1 MPIFR
6 SGKTE
11 VSCFLPVVGS
21 CTAARARLS
30 WRPRAACTSIV
41 SVVMDDED
49 GRCLLDVICDPE
61 ALNDFLHGSETHGHV
76 PEVQPAVQ
84 LSANEPTGLPRVSVD
99 LDFLE
104 DDDILGGS
112 PGGEGG
118 SNGIGTNHEPCD
130 ILQQSLAEANITE
143 QSLQEAEAE
152 LDLGSF
158 GIPGLTQVVQTLP
171 DASLSGAGGTTV
183 GVGIGV
189 GGAATIFP
197 GSAPSTTATPPNA
210 TADMLGSVLAQQ
222 GLQLQPQV
230 MNKAISVQPF
240 MQPVGLGNVT
250 LQPIS
255 SLQAL
260 PNGSQSGHLGIGQIQ
275 VVGQPTVMTINQS
288 GQQILAKAMSGYQ
301 LHQSGPEV
309 SATGSQAALGGSGG
323 GLLIQG
329 NKTTLG
335 SPALNGPAVCVSS
348 TNSSSGC
355 TMTAPAGLVGF
366 GSTSL
371 SSGIGPQVQNQGQI
385 MQNVIIQRTPTPI
398 QPKPPQGGAIQ
409 PKLFKQQQQQQ
420 QQISQPSQNDAHKTL
435 GLQQIPVSTAQ
446 NVTFLTG
453 KPGSNVVLNT
463 QGTTQGPQFQQTLFK
478 QQGAQQSGKP
488 LSVHLLNQSGSIVI
502 PSQTVL
508 QGQNHQFLLPQL
520 QAGGQILTQ
529 HPGGHI
535 ITSQGP
541 GGQLIANQILTA
553 NQNINLGQVLTS
565 QGHPGA
571 AHILSGP
578 IQLQSGQMGTQTL
591 FQVPVS
597 LAQSQSQ
604 TQTHTVSG
612 HAQTVI
618 QGMPIQNSL
627 TMLSQVEGLS
637 PAVSLQPALQPQPGG
652 VPSSNITGAAT
663 MAQGQPGE
671 CVTVLG
677 SSTDQA
683 AHPTQQHVSQSSIL
697 AMQPSSL
704 STATTIP
711 CSSPSMSVS
720 TSSSVTAVGL
730 VPHQAQHSP
739 GRLLFTNQGSSM
751 ILSQESLQMFLQQE
765 QHHQSENESTPSV
778 GVPASVIVSSN
789 NITAPAPAVHDSQ
802 LTDSWVGQSHSPS
815 PGPSHMTAVVKQV
828 PSAGHKQPLRIQGM
842 SPSPGLTTHTTVP
855 PVSESPQPSHSPLTL
870 SQQIQSPHHQQ
881 QTHPPSQTQTQTP
894 TRSCTPSPHPQLFI
908 VHNQIAESPQP
919 APQGQPQKTQHAQ
932 PQQTH
937 IHVQLQP
944 QPRPASQPAPYQQEM
959 PPMSQSPKPPPAP
972 PAQHQFTAPPV
983 STSATA
989 VVKAQVPILGLTA
1002 EQQHHLQLIG
1012 AQIQTLSG
1020 ITQPSPQQKQLLDKL
1035 HQVQQNILLQ
1045 AKQSAQ
1051 PKPQPLPQTQPPV
1064 TSQFSSQQDVPVDK
1078 LVIATSSSTGTPAQL
1093 LSVLQPTSVLVKT
1106 PATASSDLQVFSGTQ
1121 GPAGSMVNQTVTPA
1135 SLTQPAQ
1142 VQPKP
1147 GVINSVGGMTLGKA
1161 GMQMQVLGT
1170 SLTQMPAPQTP
1181 TPLQTQTTTM
1191 KMPFSA
1197 EPSKEARMLEQL
1209 RKQQG
1214 SVLHPNYSAPFHS
1227 FEDTFHRLMPYHV
1240 YQGTANSSQDY
1251 QKVDDEFERVSCH
1264 LLKRTQAMLDK
1275 YRCLL
1280 FAESKQRL
1288 GPSAEMVMMDRMF
1301 IQEEKIALSQDRVLA
1316 RERPE
1321 EFVANA
1327 RMLEGVLSSQQKSS
1341 SAEPTV
1347 ATGGVAAVPVPAP
1360 PAPAPT
1366 PTPLPN
1372 IPPNPP
1378 PVPTQAPAQASTPT
1392 PASNPAPALTT
1403 APPAPPP
1410 TTPFPP
1416 TAPFHP
1422 TKLVIKHGEGGASVS
1437 WSSSCPTTPAAAGRL
1452 AEPNSQ
1458 NSSSSRAPAASS
1470 SLSSSSFNSQA
1481 ADDEDALPQRT
1492 SKPPMKT
1499 YEARRRIGLKLKI
1512 KQDQAGFSKV
1522 VHNTALDPVHTP
1534 QSQQSSLSA
1543 SQPHTQLEDAA
1554 THPKSQPVSTPK
1566 TVIRTQ
1572 SPVCT
1577 TPAAPAASSVSSVTI
1592 TTAQCNQSQRGNATH
1607 NAAPS
1612 SSTSSSHTWS
1622 FSTSSSSAQM
1632 NGTLDN
1638 HDAGGVKANSNS
1650 TATPSQ
1656 TTCRLPLR
1664 KTYRENISPRVRPGV
1679 PGGGE
1684 ESFTYPRPTPSPP
1697 RHEAS
1702 SPPSER
1708 TVIASVK
1715 VEKRSREASHIHTE
1729 SSNETGRYGSAMQ
1742 GLDDMDEVFN
1752 RGIKTTQRHHLPPLL
1767 DREGAKERGEE
1778 CTELET
1784 DVGKYK
1790 RASGKNRHRAGGT
1803 FRMDQHAPGPP
1814 SPESSFTRDS
1824 LLPAKRCKSDSPDMD
1839 NASFSSGSPPDD
1851 SLNEHLQCAIDSI
1864 LNLQQEPSAR
1874 GQHIKGGNSRSH
1886 QSQRPGGSATS
1897 SHRPSVPTS
1906 SSSSSS
1912 SLAQHPQ
1919 VGGRGHNGN
1928 LVPQTQSR

>member
-1 MPIFR
+1 
-6 SGKTE
+6 
-11 VSCFLPVVGS
+11 
-21 CTAARARLS
+21 
-30 WRPRAACTSIV
+30 
-41 SVVMDDED
+41 MDDED

-76 PEVQPAVQ
+76 PEVQPTAQ
-84 LSANEPTGLPRVSVD
+84 LSANESTGLPRVSVD

-171 DASLSGAGGTTV
+171 DASLAGAGNNAV

-197 GSAPSTTATPPNA
+197 GSATSTTATPPNA
-210 TADMLGSVLAQQ
+210 TTDMLGSVLAQQ

-240 MQPVGLGNVT
+240 MQQVGLGNVT

-260 PNGSQSGHLGIGQIQ
+260 SNGSQSGHLGIGQIQ

-288 GQQILAKAMSGYQ
+288 GQPILAKAMSGYQ

-309 SATGSQAALGGSGG
+309 SGAGPQPGLGGSGG
-323 GLLIQG
+323 GLLIQS
-329 NKTTLG
+329 NKATLG

-348 TNSSSGC
+348 TNSSSGG

-366 GSTSL
+366 GNTLL
-371 SSGIGPQVQNQGQI
+371 SSGIGSQTQPQGQI
-385 MQNVIIQRTPTPI
+385 MQNVIIQRTPPPI

-409 PKLFKQQQQQQ
+409 PKLFKQQQQQP
-420 QQISQPSQNDAHKTL
+420 QPAPQVLQNDAHKAL
-435 GLQQIPVSTAQ
+435 GLQQLPVSAAQ
-446 NVTFLTG
+446 NVAFLTG
-453 KPGSNVVLNT
+453 KPGSNVVLST
-463 QGTTQGPQFQQTLFK
+463 QATTPGTQFQQTLFK
-478 QQGAQQSGKP
+478 PQAAQPSGKP
-488 LSVHLLNQSGSIVI
+488 LSVHLLNQPSSIVI

-541 GGQLIANQILTA
+541 GGQIIANQILTA

-565 QGHPGA
+565 QSHPGA
-571 AHILSGP
+571 AHILSAP
-578 IQLQSGQMGTQTL
+578 IQLQPGQMGTPTL
-591 FQVPVS
+591 FQMPVT
-597 LAQSQSQ
+597 LAQSQNQ
-604 TQTHTVSG
+604 TQTQTVSG

-618 QGMPIQNSL
+618 QGMPIQNPL

-652 VPSSNITGAAT
+652 VPSSTVAAT

-683 AHPTQQHVSQSSIL
+683 THPTQQLVPQPSIL
-697 AMQPSSL
+697 AMQPASTVSTVTTASS
-704 STATTIP
+704 
-711 CSSPSMSVS
+711 SSPSMSVS

-730 VPHQAQHSP
+730 VPPQAQQSP
-739 GRLLFTNQGSSM
+739 GRLLFTNQGPSM
-751 ILSQESLQMFLQQE
+751 ILSQESLQMFLQQVPSSG
-765 QHHQSENESTPSV
+765 HQQPLKIHRMSPCP
-778 GVPASVIVSSN
+778 PA
-789 NITAPAPAVHDSQ
+789 TAP
-802 LTDSWVGQSHSPS
+802 
-815 PGPSHMTAVVKQV
+815 
-828 PSAGHKQPLRIQGM
+828 
-842 SPSPGLTTHTTVP
+842 
-855 PVSESPQPSHSPLTL
+855 PVAESPQPSQSPLTL

-881 QTHPPSQTQTQTP
+881 QSRPPSQPQPSSQTP
-894 TRSCTPSPHPQLFI
+894 SRSCTPSSHPPLFI
-908 VHNQIAESPQP
+908 VHNQIAESPKP
-919 APQGQPQKTQHAQ
+919 APQGQPQQTP

-937 IHVQLQP
+937 IQVQLQP
-944 QPRPASQPAPYQQEM
+944 QLASQSASYQQDM
-959 PPMSQSPKPPPAP
+959 PPMSQSPKPPPA
-972 PAQHQFTAPPV
+972 QHQFTAAPV
-983 STSATA
+983 SACATT
-989 VVKAQVPILGLTA
+989 VVKTHVPIQGLTSD
-1002 EQQHHLQLIG
+1002 QQHNLQLVG
-1012 AQIQTLSG
+1012 AQIQTLSA
-1020 ITQPSPQQKQLLDKL
+1020 ISQPSPKQKQLLERL
-1035 HQVQQNILLQ
+1035 HQVQQNIMLQ
-1045 AKQSAQ
+1045 AKQ
-1051 PKPQPLPQTQPPV
+1051 PTQPQI
-1064 TSQFSSQQDVPVDK
+1064 TTQFSSQQDVPLDK
-1078 LVIATSSSTGTPAQL
+1078 VVIASSSASTGTPAQL
-1093 LSVLQPTSVLVKT
+1093 PSMLQPTSVLVKT
-1106 PATASSDLQVFSGTQ
+1106 PTASSDLQVFSGAQ
-1121 GPAGSMVNQTVTPA
+1121 GQAGAMVNQTVTPA

-1147 GVINSVGGMTLGKA
+1147 GVISSVGGVTLGKG
-1161 GMQMQVLGT
+1161 GMQIQVLGA
-1170 SLTQMPAPQTP
+1170 SLTQMPAPQP
-1181 TPLQTQTTTM
+1181 PASIQAQTTTIM
-1191 KMPFSA
+1191 KMPFST

-1209 RKQQG
+1209 RKHQG
-1214 SVLHPNYSAPFHS
+1214 SVLHPNYSAPFCS
-1227 FEDTFHRLMPYHV
+1227 FEDTLHRLLPYHL

-1251 QKVDDEFERVSCH
+1251 QKVDDEFEKVSSQ

-1275 YRCLL
+1275 YRYLL

-1288 GPSAEMVMMDRMF
+1288 GPSAEMVMIDRMF
-1301 IQEEKIALSQDRVLA
+1301 IQEEKVALNQDRILA
-1316 RERPE
+1316 KERPE
-1321 EFVANA
+1321 EFVANV
-1327 RMLEGVLSSQQKSS
+1327 RMLESVSSQQKLS
-1341 SAEPTV
+1341 SAEPTPV
-1347 ATGGVAAVPVPAP
+1347 SGGVSAAV
-1360 PAPAPT
+1360 PAPAPAVAAAAAPAPAPAAT
-1366 PTPLPN
+1366 PSAVP
-1372 IPPNPP
+1372 IIAPNPP
-1378 PVPTQAPAQASTPT
+1378 PAPTPVSAPAPSPVSVPSA
-1392 PASNPAPALTT
+1392 APSHS
-1403 APPAPPP
+1403 
-1410 TTPFPP
+1410 PFP
-1416 TAPFHP
+1416 P
-1422 TKLVIKHGEGGASVS
+1422 TKLVIKQGGGSASVS
-1437 WSSSCPTTPAAAGRL
+1437 WSSSCPPPPAPPVKPVAEPTSQISTVRTPA
-1452 AEPNSQ
+1452 
-1458 NSSSSRAPAASS
+1458 
-1470 SLSSSSFNSQA
+1470 SSSSFSTSSSNSQA
-1481 ADDEDALPQRT
+1481 ADDDDALPQRT
-1492 SKPPMKT
+1492 SKPPIKT

-1512 KQDQAGFSKV
+1512 KQDQTGFSKV

-1534 QSQQSSLSA
+1534 QPQLSSQSMSQTQPQSEA
-1543 SQPHTQLEDAA
+1543 AVSQAKA
-1554 THPKSQPVSTPK
+1554 HPLSTPSA

-1577 TPAAPAASSVSSVTI
+1577 TSSGLSVTI
-1592 TTAQCNQSQRGNATH
+1592 STSQCNPSLRGSVPPISASSSSTPSTH
-1607 NAAPS
+1607 TWS
-1612 SSTSSSHTWS
+1612 SSTSSASI
-1622 FSTSSSSAQM
+1622 QM
-1632 NGTLDN
+1632 NGTMDH
-1638 HDAGGVKANSNS
+1638 HDTGGVKHNPVS
-1650 TATPSQ
+1650 TATSSQ

-1679 PGGGE
+1679 PGGGDE
-1684 ESFTYPRPTPSPP
+1684 NLSYPRTTPSPP

-1702 SPPSER
+1702 TPPSER

-1715 VEKRSREASHIHTE
+1715 VEKRDREALLTHTDSSH
-1729 SSNETGRYGSAMQ
+1729 ETGRLGSAVQ
-1742 GLDDMDEVFN
+1742 GLDEMDVFS
-1752 RGIKTTQRHHLPPLL
+1752 RGIKTTQHHHLPQLL

-1778 CTELET
+1778 HTDQET
-1784 DVGKYK
+1784 DVSKYK
-1790 RASGKNRHRAGGT
+1790 RLSGKNRHKAGGT

-1864 LNLQQEPSAR
+1864 LNLQQEPSTR
-1874 GQHIKGGNSRSH
+1874 GHHIKGGNSRPHQH
-1886 QSQRPGGSATS
+1886 QSQRPGGSAPS
-1897 SHRPSVPTS
+1897 SHRPSVPS
-1906 SSSSSS
+1906 SSSASSSS

-1919 VGGRGHNGN
+1919 VGGRGHNGS

>member
-1 MPIFR
+1 
-6 SGKTE
+6 
-11 VSCFLPVVGS
+11 
-21 CTAARARLS
+21 
-30 WRPRAACTSIV
+30 
-41 SVVMDDED
+41 MDDED

-61 ALNDFLHGSETHGHV
+61 ALNDFLHGSETHLDTDDLLDGSSDPSSSFFPTTGGHV

-84 LSANEPTGLPRVSVD
+84 LSASEPAGLPRVSVD

-104 DDDILGGS
+104 DEDILGGS
-112 PGGEGG
+112 PGGEVG

-171 DASLSGAGGTTV
+171 DASLSGAGGAAV

-197 GSAPSTTATPPNA
+197 GSAPSTTATPPNS

-288 GQQILAKAMSGYQ
+288 GQPILAKAMGGYQ
-301 LHQSGPEV
+301 LHQSGQEV
-309 SATGSQAALGGSGG
+309 SGAGSQAGLGGQGG

-329 NKTTLG
+329 NKATLG
-335 SPALNGPAVCVSS
+335 SPGLNGPAVCVSS
-348 TNSSSGC
+348 TNSSSGG
-355 TMTAPAGLVGF
+355 TMTAPAGLLGF
-366 GSTSL
+366 GSNPL
-371 SSGIGPQVQNQGQI
+371 SSGIGPHTQTQGQI

-409 PKLFKQQQQQQ
+409 PKLFKQQSQQQQ
-420 QQISQPSQNDAHKTL
+420 APQPLQNDAQKAL
-435 GLQQIPVSTAQ
+435 GMQQIPVSSAQ

-453 KPGSNVVLNT
+453 KPGSNVVLTT
-463 QGTTQGPQFQQTLFK
+463 QATTQGPQFQQTLFK
-478 QQGAQQSGKP
+478 QQGAQPSGKP
-488 LSVHLLNQSGSIVI
+488 LSVHLLNQQGSIVI
-502 PSQTVL
+502 PP
-508 QGQNHQFLLPQL
+508 QNHQLFLPQL
-520 QAGGQILTQ
+520 QAGGQILAQ
-529 HPGGHI
+529 HHGGHI

-553 NQNINLGQVLTS
+553 NQNINLGQMLAS

-571 AHILSGP
+571 AQILSRS
-578 IQLQSGQMGTQTL
+578 IQLQSGQMGTPTL
-591 FQVPVS
+591 FQMPVS

-637 PAVSLQPALQPQPGG
+637 PAVTLQPALQQQPGG
-652 VPSSNITGAAT
+652 VPNSSSTGAAT
-663 MAQGQPGE
+663 MGQGQSGE

-683 AHPTQQHVSQSSIL
+683 VHPAQQHVQQSSIL
-697 AMQPSSL
+697 TMQPASSV
-704 STATTIP
+704 STAIAVP
-711 CSSPSMSVS
+711 CSSPSISVS
-720 TSSSVTAVGL
+720 TPSSVTAVGL

-739 GRLLFTNQGSSM
+739 GRLLLTNQGSSM

-765 QHHQSENESTPSV
+765 QHHQTENESTPSM

-789 NITAPAPAVHDSQ
+789 SIAALAPAVHDSQ

-815 PGPSHMTAVVKQV
+815 PGPSHMTAVLKQI
-828 PSAGHKQPLRIQGM
+828 PSSGHQQPLKIQGM
-842 SPSPGLTTHTTVP
+842 SPSTALTTHTSVP
-855 PVSESPQPSHSPLTL
+855 PMAESPQPSQSPLTL

-881 QTHPPSQTQTQTP
+881 QSRPPSQPQPQSLTP
-894 TRSCTPSPHPQLFI
+894 SRSCTPSSHPPLFI
-908 VHNQIAESPQP
+908 VHNQITESS
-919 APQGQPQKTQHAQ
+919 QGQPKQTQL
-932 PQQTH
+932 QQAH
-937 IHVQLQP
+937 IQVQLQT
-944 QPRPASQPAPYQQEM
+944 QPRPASQPAPYQQDM
-959 PPMSQSPKPPPAP
+959 PPISQSPKPPT
-972 PAQHQFTAPPV
+972 AQHQFTAPPV
-983 STSATA
+983 STSAAA
-989 VVKAQVPILGLTA
+989 VVKAQVPLTGLTA
-1002 EQQHHLQLIG
+1002 DQQHHLQLIG

-1020 ITQPSPQQKQLLDKL
+1020 IAQPSPQQKQLLDKL
-1035 HQVQQNILLQ
+1035 HQVQQTILLQ
-1045 AKQSAQ
+1045 TKQPAQ
-1051 PKPQPLPQTQPPV
+1051 PQ
-1064 TSQFSSQQDVPVDK
+1064 SQATGQFGSQQDVPVDK
-1078 LVIATSSSTGTPAQL
+1078 VVITSTTSTGTPSQL
-1093 LSVLQPTSVLVKT
+1093 PSMLQPTPVLVKT
-1106 PATASSDLQVFSGTQ
+1106 PATATSDLQVFSGAQ
-1121 GPAGSMVNQTVTPA
+1121 GPAGAMVNQTVTPA

-1147 GVINSVGGMTLGKA
+1147 GVISSVGGMTLGKV
-1161 GMQMQVLGT
+1161 GMQIQVLGAG
-1170 SLTQMPAPQTP
+1170 LTQMPAPQP
-1181 TPLQTQTTTM
+1181 PAPAQTQTTTM
-1191 KMPFSA
+1191 NMPFSA

-1214 SVLHPNYSAPFHS
+1214 SALHPNYSAPFYS
-1227 FEDTFHRLMPYHV
+1227 FEDTLHRLLPYHL

-1251 QKVDDEFERVSCH
+1251 QRVDEEFERVSSQ

-1275 YRCLL
+1275 YRHLL

-1288 GPSAEMVMMDRMF
+1288 GPSAEMVMIDRMF
-1301 IQEEKIALSQDRVLA
+1301 IQEEKVALSQDRILA
-1316 RERPE
+1316 KERPE

-1327 RMLEGVLSSQQKSS
+1327 RLLESVVSSQEKSS
-1341 SAEPTV
+1341 SAQHTSV
-1347 ATGGVAAVPVPAP
+1347 SGGVAAAAPPPAPAP
-1360 PAPAPT
+1360 PAPV
-1366 PTPLPN
+1366 PLPN
-1372 IPPNPP
+1372 I
-1378 PVPTQAPAQASTPT
+1378 TPT
-1392 PASNPAPALTT
+1392 PPPAPTLAPAPA
-1403 APPAPPP
+1403 PAPPP
-1410 TTPFPP
+1410 PAPAPAPAPAPVTTSVTPFP
-1416 TAPFHP
+1416 P
-1422 TKLVIKHGEGGASVS
+1422 TKLVIKQGGGGASVS
-1437 WSSSCPTTPAAAGRL
+1437 WSSSCPPPPAAAGKL
-1452 AEPNSQ
+1452 VAEPSSQ
-1458 NSSSSRAPAASS
+1458 SSSFSRTQAASS
-1470 SLSSSSFNSQA
+1470 SFSSSSFNSQA
-1481 ADDEDALPQRT
+1481 ADDDDALPQRT
-1492 SKPPMKT
+1492 SKPPIKT

-1512 KQDQAGFSKV
+1512 KQDQTGFSKV

-1534 QSQQSSLSA
+1534 QPQQSSQST
-1543 SQPHTQLEDAA
+1543 SQPQPQAGAA
-1554 THPKSQPVSTPK
+1554 VPHPKSHPLSTPST

-1577 TPAAPAASSVSSVTI
+1577 ASSESSVTI
-1592 TTAQCNQSQRGNATH
+1592 ATAQCNPTLRGNFPP

-1622 FSTSSSSAQM
+1622 SSTSSSSTQM
-1632 NGTLDN
+1632 NGTLDH
-1638 HDAGGVKANSNS
+1638 HDVGGVKPNPAS
-1650 TATPSQ
+1650 TANPSP

-1679 PGGGE
+1679 PGGGD
-1684 ESFTYPRPTPSPP
+1684 ESLSYPRPTPSPP

-1715 VEKRSREASHIHTE
+1715 VEKRGREASHALIE
-1729 SSNETGRYGSAMQ
+1729 SSHDRGRLGSAMP
-1742 GLDDMDEVFN
+1742 GLNEVDEVFS
-1752 RGIKTTQRHHLPPLL
+1752 RGMKSTQHHHIPPLL
-1767 DREGAKERGEE
+1767 DKDGAKERAEE
-1778 CTELET
+1778 HADQET
-1784 DVGKYK
+1784 DVSKYK
-1790 RASGKNRHRAGGT
+1790 RAGGKNRHRVGGT

-1864 LNLQQEPSAR
+1864 LNLQQEPTSR
-1874 GQHIKGGNSRSH
+1874 GRHIKGGNSRPHQH
-1886 QSQRPGGSATS
+1886 QSQRPGGSAAS
-1897 SHRPSVPTS
+1897 SHRPSVPTPSSAS
-1906 SSSSSS
+1906 SSP

-1919 VGGRGHNGN
+1919 VGGRGHNGG
-1928 LVPQTQSR
+1928 LVTQTQSR

>member
-1 MPIFR
+1 
-6 SGKTE
+6 
-11 VSCFLPVVGS
+11 
-21 CTAARARLS
+21 
-30 WRPRAACTSIV
+30 
-41 SVVMDDED
+41 MDDED

-61 ALNDFLHGSETHGHV
+61 ALNDFLHGSETHLDTDDLLDGSSDPSSSFFSTTGGHV
-76 PEVQPAVQ
+76 SEVQPTVQ
-84 LSANEPTGLPRVSVD
+84 LSANEPAGLPRVSVD

-171 DASLSGAGGTTV
+171 DASLSGAGGTAV

-189 GGAATIFP
+189 GGAGAIFP
-197 GSAPSTTATPPNA
+197 GSGPSTTATPPNA

-288 GQQILAKAMSGYQ
+288 GQPILAKAMGGYQ

-309 SATGSQAALGGSGG
+309 SGAGSQAGLGGTGG

-329 NKTTLG
+329 NKATLG

-348 TNSSSGC
+348 TNSSSGG

-366 GSTSL
+366 GSTPL
-371 SSGIGPQVQNQGQI
+371 SSGIGPQTQTQGQI

-420 QQISQPSQNDAHKTL
+420 PQQPAPQPLQNDAHKAL
-435 GLQQIPVSTAQ
+435 GLQQLPVSAAQ
-446 NVTFLTG
+446 NVAFLTG
-453 KPGSNVVLNT
+453 KPGSNVVLST
-463 QGTTQGPQFQQTLFK
+463 QATTQGPQFQQTLFK
-478 QQGAQQSGKP
+478 QQAPQPSGKP

-508 QGQNHQFLLPQL
+508 QGQNHQFLLPQIP
-520 QAGGQILTQ
+520 AGGQILTQ

-541 GGQLIANQILTA
+541 GGQLIANQILAT

-578 IQLQSGQMGTQTL
+578 IQLQPGQMGAPTL
-591 FQVPVS
+591 FQMPVS
-597 LAQSQSQ
+597 LAQNQNQ

-637 PAVSLQPALQPQPGG
+637 PAVSLQPTLQPGG
-652 VPSSNITGAAT
+652 VPSSSSSSTTSSSSTGAAT

-683 AHPTQQHVSQSSIL
+683 SHPAQHHVQQSSIL
-697 AMQPSSL
+697 AMQSAPTV
-704 STATTIP
+704 STATTVP
-711 CSSPSMSVS
+711 SSSPSMSVS

-730 VPHQAQHSP
+730 VPPQAQQSP

-765 QHHQSENESTPSV
+765 PHHQTENESTPSV

-789 NITAPAPAVHDSQ
+789 SITAPAPAVHDSQ
-802 LTDSWVGQSHSPS
+802 LSESWVPS
-815 PGPSHMTAVVKQV
+815 G
-828 PSAGHKQPLRIQGM
+828 GHQQPLKIQGM
-842 SPSPGLTTHTTVP
+842 SPSPALTTHTTAP
-855 PVSESPQPSHSPLTL
+855 PVAVSPQPSQSPLTL

-881 QTHPPSQTQTQTP
+881 QSRPPSQPQPQSQTP
-894 TRSCTPSPHPQLFI
+894 SRSCTPSSHPPLFI
-908 VHNQIAESPQP
+908 IHNQTAESPQS
-919 APQGQPQKTQHAQ
+919 APQGQTQ
-932 PQQTH
+932 PQQAH
-937 IHVQLQP
+937 IQVQLQP
-944 QPRPASQPAPYQQEM
+944 QPASHPPFQQEM
-959 PPMSQSPKPPPAP
+959 PPMSQSPKPPPPPPPGA
-972 PAQHQFTAPPV
+972 PAQHQFTTLPV
-983 STSATA
+983 STSTAA
-989 VVKAQVPILGLTA
+989 VVKTQVPIAGLTA
-1002 EQQHHLQLIG
+1002 EQQHHLQLVG

-1020 ITQPSPQQKQLLDKL
+1020 INQPSPQQKQLLEKL

-1045 AKQSAQ
+1045 AKTSAQ
-1051 PKPQPLPQTQPPV
+1051 SQPQPQPQI

-1078 LVIATSSSTGTPAQL
+1078 VVITSSASAVTPAQL
-1093 LSVLQPTSVLVKT
+1093 PSVLQPSVLVKT
-1106 PATASSDLQVFSGTQ
+1106 PATASSDLQVFSGAQ
-1121 GPAGSMVNQTVTPA
+1121 GPAGAMVNQTVTPA

-1142 VQPKP
+1142 VQPKS
-1147 GVINSVGGMTLGKA
+1147 GVISSVGGMTLGKG
-1161 GMQMQVLGT
+1161 GMQIQVLGA
-1170 SLTQMPAPQTP
+1170 SLTQMPAPQP
-1181 TPLQTQTTTM
+1181 PAPVQTQTTTM

-1227 FEDTFHRLMPYHV
+1227 FEDTLHRLLPYHL

-1251 QKVDDEFERVSCH
+1251 QRVDDEFERVSSQ

-1275 YRCLL
+1275 YRYLL

-1288 GPSAEMVMMDRMF
+1288 GPSAEMVMIDRMF
-1301 IQEEKIALSQDRVLA
+1301 IQEEKIALSQDRILA
-1316 RERPE
+1316 KERPE
-1321 EFVANA
+1321 EFVANV
-1327 RMLEGVLSSQQKSS
+1327 RMMESAASSQQKCSS
-1341 SAEPTV
+1341 SETTSGSVTPAPPPAAPALAPLPNNAPNPPPPALAPAPAPAPTP
-1347 ATGGVAAVPVPAP
+1347 APGPPPAPVPVPTPAP
-1360 PAPAPT
+1360 APAPAPT
-1366 PTPLPN
+1366 PTP
-1372 IPPNPP
+1372 
-1378 PVPTQAPAQASTPT
+1378 TP
-1392 PASNPAPALTT
+1392 
-1403 APPAPPP
+1403 APPAPPSVS
-1410 TTPFPP
+1410 PFP
-1416 TAPFHP
+1416 P
-1422 TKLVIKHGEGGASVS
+1422 TKLVIKQGGGGASVS
-1437 WSSSCPTTPAAAGRL
+1437 WSSSCAPPPATSSKSTTEPT
-1452 AEPNSQ
+1452 SQ
-1458 NSSSSRAPAASS
+1458 SSSFSRAPA
-1470 SLSSSSFNSQA
+1470 LSSSSSFFSSSSNSQA
-1481 ADDEDALPQRT
+1481 ADDDDALPQRT
-1492 SKPPMKT
+1492 SKPPIKT

-1512 KQDQAGFSKV
+1512 KQDQTGFSKV

-1534 QSQQSSLSA
+1534 QPQQSSQSI
-1543 SQPHTQLEDAA
+1543 SQSQNQPEAA
-1554 THPKSQPVSTPK
+1554 VLHPKSHPLSTPTT

-1577 TPAAPAASSVSSVTI
+1577 TSSSSSVTI
-1592 TTAQCNQSQRGNATH
+1592 ATTQSNLPLRGNAPPK
-1607 NAAPS
+1607 AAPS

-1622 FSTSSSSAQM
+1622 SSTSSSTQM
-1632 NGTLDN
+1632 NGTLDH
-1638 HDAGGVKANSNS
+1638 HDVGGVKLNPAS

-1679 PGGGE
+1679 PGGGGE
-1684 ESFTYPRPTPSPP
+1684 EGLSYPRPTPSPP
-1697 RHEAS
+1697 SHTAS
-1702 SPPSER
+1702 SPPLER

-1715 VEKRSREASHIHTE
+1715 VEKRGREHTE
-1729 SSNETGRYGSAMQ
+1729 SGHDTGRLGSAMQ
-1742 GLDDMDEVFN
+1742 GLDHVDEVFN
-1752 RGIKTTQRHHLPPLL
+1752 RGIKTTQHHHLPQLL
-1767 DREGAKERGEE
+1767 DRDGAKERQEE
-1778 CTELET
+1778 HTDQET
-1784 DVGKYK
+1784 DVSKYK
-1790 RASGKNRHRAGGT
+1790 RMKNRQRPGGT

-1839 NASFSSGSPPDD
+1839 NASFSSGSPQDD

-1874 GQHIKGGNSRSH
+1874 HIKGGGGRPHQH
-1886 QSQRPGGSATS
+1886 QSHRAGGSATS
-1897 SHRPSVPTS
+1897 SHRPTIPPS
-1906 SSSSSS
+1906 SSSSASSSS

-1919 VGGRGHNGN
+1919 VGGRGHNGS

>member
-1 MPIFR
+1 
-6 SGKTE
+6 
-11 VSCFLPVVGS
+11 
-21 CTAARARLS
+21 
-30 WRPRAACTSIV
+30 
-41 SVVMDDED
+41 MDDED

-61 ALNDFLHGSETHGHV
+61 ALNDFLHGSETILDTDDLLDGSSDPSSSFFSTTGGHV

-84 LSANEPTGLPRVSVD
+84 LSANEPAGLPRVSVD

-171 DASLSGAGGTTV
+171 DTSLSGAGGAAV

-189 GGAATIFP
+189 GVGGAAAIFP
-197 GSAPSTTATPPNA
+197 GSAASATATPPHA

-230 MNKAISVQPF
+230 MNKAINVQPF
-240 MQPVGLGNVT
+240 MGNVT

-288 GQQILAKAMSGYQ
+288 GQPILAKAMGGYQ

-309 SATGSQAALGGSGG
+309 SGAGSQAGLGGSGG

-329 NKTTLG
+329 NKATLG

-348 TNSSSGC
+348 TNSSSGV

-366 GSTSL
+366 GSTTL
-371 SSGIGPQVQNQGQI
+371 SSGIGPQTQTQGQI

-409 PKLFKQQQQQQ
+409 QKLFKQQQQQQ
-420 QQISQPSQNDAHKTL
+420 HPQPAPQPLQNDAHKAL
-435 GLQQIPVSTAQ
+435 GLQQIPVSAAQ
-446 NVTFLTG
+446 NVAFLTG
-453 KPGSNVVLNT
+453 KPGSNVVLTT
-463 QGTTQGPQFQQTLFK
+463 QATTQGPQFQQTLFK
-478 QQGAQQSGKP
+478 QQAAQQSGKP
-488 LSVHLLNQSGSIVI
+488 LSVHLLNQQGSIVI

-541 GGQLIANQILTA
+541 GGQLIANQI
-553 NQNINLGQVLTS
+553 NLSQMLTS

-578 IQLQSGQMGTQTL
+578 IQLQSGQMGTPTL
-591 FQVPVS
+591 FQMPVS
-597 LAQSQSQ
+597 LAQSQNQ

-652 VPSSNITGAAT
+652 VPSSSSTGAAT

-683 AHPTQQHVSQSSIL
+683 AHPTQQHAPQSSIL
-697 AMQPSSL
+697 AMQPTSSV
-704 STATTIP
+704 STATTVP

-765 QHHQSENESTPSV
+765 QHHQTENESTPSV

-789 NITAPAPAVHDSQ
+789 SATAPAPTVHDNQ
-802 LTDSWVGQSHSPS
+802 LSDSWVGQSHSPS

-828 PSAGHKQPLRIQGM
+828 PSSGHQQSLKIQGM
-842 SPSPGLTTHTTVP
+842 PTSPALTTHATAA
-855 PVSESPQPSHSPLTL
+855 PVADRPQPSQSPLIL

-881 QTHPPSQTQTQTP
+881 QSRPPSQPQPQSLTP
-894 TRSCTPSPHPQLFI
+894 SRSCTPSSHPQLFI
-908 VHNQIAESPQP
+908 VHNQMAESPQP
-919 APQGQPQKTQHAQ
+919 APQGQPQQTQT
-932 PQQTH
+932 QQTH
-937 IHVQLQP
+937 IQVQLQP
-944 QPRPASQPAPYQQEM
+944 QPRPASQPAPYQQDM
-959 PPMSQSPKPPPAP
+959 PPMSQSPKPLPAP

-983 STSATA
+983 NTSAAA
-989 VVKAQVPILGLTA
+989 VVKAPVPIQSVTA
-1002 EQQHHLQLIG
+1002 EQQHHLQLVG
-1012 AQIQTLSG
+1012 AQIQTLSA
-1020 ITQPSPQQKQLLDKL
+1020 ITQPSPQQKQLLEKL

-1051 PKPQPLPQTQPPV
+1051 PQPQATG
-1064 TSQFSSQQDVPVDK
+1064 QFSSQQDVPVDK
-1078 LVIATSSSTGTPAQL
+1078 VVIASSAGAGTPAQL

-1106 PATASSDLQVFSGTQ
+1106 PATASSDLQVFSGGQ
-1121 GPAGSMVNQTVTPA
+1121 GPAGAMVNQPVTPA

-1147 GVINSVGGMTLGKA
+1147 GVISSVGGMPLGQG
-1161 GMQMQVLGT
+1161 GMQMQVIGA
-1170 SLTQMPAPQTP
+1170 SLSQMPAPQLQAP
-1181 TPLQTQTTTM
+1181 VQTQTTTM

-1227 FEDTFHRLMPYHV
+1227 VEDTLHRLLPYHL

-1251 QKVDDEFERVSCH
+1251 QQVDDEFETVSCQ

-1275 YRCLL
+1275 YRYLL
-1280 FAESKQRL
+1280 FAESKAFKPEQRL
-1288 GPSAEMVMMDRMF
+1288 GPSAEMVMIDRMF
-1301 IQEEKIALSQDRVLA
+1301 IQEEKIALNQDRILA

-1327 RMLEGVLSSQQKSS
+1327 RMLESGVSSQQKSS
-1341 SAEPTV
+1341 FAE
-1347 ATGGVAAVPVPAP
+1347 ATSVSGGVAAAV
-1360 PAPAPT
+1360 PAPAPAT
-1366 PTPLPN
+1366 PAPAPHPN
-1372 IPPNPP
+1372 VTPNPP
-1378 PVPTQAPAQASTPT
+1378 PAPT
-1392 PASNPAPALTT
+1392 PSPSPAPAS
-1403 APPAPPP
+1403 APAPAPAPPP
-1410 TTPFPP
+1410 APSASPFPS
-1416 TAPFHP
+1416 
-1422 TKLVIKHGEGGASVS
+1422 TKLVIKQGGGGASVS
-1437 WSSSCPTTPAAAGRL
+1437 WSSSCPPTPAAAGRL
-1452 AEPNSQ
+1452 ADPTGQ
-1458 NSSSSRAPAASS
+1458 SSSFGRAPAAS
-1470 SLSSSSFNSQA
+1470 SSSSFNSQA
-1481 ADDEDALPQRT
+1481 ADDDDAVPQRT
-1492 SKPPMKT
+1492 SKPPIKT

-1512 KQDQAGFSKV
+1512 KQDQTGFSKV

-1534 QSQQSSLSA
+1534 QPQQSSQSV
-1543 SQPHTQLEDAA
+1543 SQPQTQPQFEAA
-1554 THPKSQPVSTPK
+1554 VPHPKSQPLSTPPA

-1577 TPAAPAASSVSSVTI
+1577 ASSASSV
-1592 TTAQCNQSQRGNATH
+1592 TTATTQCNPPLRGNAPP

-1622 FSTSSSSAQM
+1622 ATSSSSSSSSSTQM
-1632 NGTLDN
+1632 NGTLDHHN
-1638 HDAGGVKANSNS
+1638 VGRVKHNSAS

-1679 PGGGE
+1679 PGGGD
-1684 ESFTYPRPTPSPP
+1684 ESLSYPRPTPSPP

-1715 VEKRSREASHIHTE
+1715 VEKRGREASHTE
-1729 SSNETGRYGSAMQ
+1729 SSHETGRLGSAMQ
-1742 GLDDMDEVFN
+1742 GLDEMDEVFN
-1752 RGIKTTQRHHLPPLL
+1752 RGIKTTQHHQPL
-1767 DREGAKERGEE
+1767 DREGAKERKEE
-1778 CTELET
+1778 HTDQET
-1784 DVGKYK
+1784 DVSKYK

-1874 GQHIKGGNSRSH
+1874 GHHIKGGNSRSH
-1886 QSQRPGGSATS
+1886 QHQSQRPGGSAAS
-1897 SHRPSVPTS
+1897 SHRPSVPPS
-1906 SSSSSS
+1906 SSASSSS

-1919 VGGRGHNGN
+1919 VGGRGHNGS

>member
-1 MPIFR
+1 MVLNI
-6 SGKTE
+6 
-11 VSCFLPVVGS
+11 
-21 CTAARARLS
+21 
-30 WRPRAACTSIV
+30 SIDICPNFHI
-41 SVVMDDED
+41 VMDDED

-61 ALNDFLHGSETHGHV
+61 ALNDFLHGSETHLDTDDLLDGSSDPSSSFFSTTGGHV

-84 LSANEPTGLPRVSVD
+84 LSANEPAGLPRVSVD

-189 GGAATIFP
+189 GVGGAAAIFP

-288 GQQILAKAMSGYQ
+288 GQPILAKAMGGYQ

-329 NKTTLG
+329 NKATLG

-348 TNSSSGC
+348 TNSSSG

-371 SSGIGPQVQNQGQI
+371 SSGIGPQTQTQGQI

-420 QQISQPSQNDAHKTL
+420 QPQQTPQPSQNDAHKTL

-446 NVTFLTG
+446 NVAFLTG
-453 KPGSNVVLNT
+453 KPGSNVVLST

-478 QQGAQQSGKP
+478 QQAAQPSGKP

-520 QAGGQILTQ
+520 QASGQILTQ
-529 HPGGHI
+529 TPGGHI

-541 GGQLIANQILTA
+541 SGQLIANQILTA

-578 IQLQSGQMGTQTL
+578 IQLQPGQMGTPTL
-591 FQVPVS
+591 FQMPVS

-652 VPSSNITGAAT
+652 VPSSNSTGAAT

-671 CVTVLG
+671 SVTVLG

-683 AHPTQQHVSQSSIL
+683 SHPSQQHVPQSSIL
-697 AMQPSSL
+697 AMQPSS
-704 STATTIP
+704 SASAATTIP
-711 CSSPSMSVS
+711 SSSPSMSVP

-730 VPHQAQHSP
+730 VPPQAQHSP

-765 QHHQSENESTPSV
+765 QHHQTENESTPSV

-828 PSAGHKQPLRIQGM
+828 PSSGHKQPLKIQGM
-842 SPSPGLTTHTTVP
+842 SPSPGLTTHTTAP
-855 PVSESPQPSHSPLTL
+855 PVAESPQPSQSPLTL

-881 QTHPPSQTQTQTP
+881 HSHPPSQPQTQTP
-894 TRSCTPSPHPQLFI
+894 SRSCTPSSHPPLFI
-908 VHNQIAESPQP
+908 VHNQLAESSQTT
-919 APQGQPQKTQHAQ
+919 PQGQPQKTQQAQ
-932 PQQTH
+932 PQQAH
-937 IHVQLQP
+937 IQVQLQS
-944 QPRPASQPAPYQQEM
+944 QPRPASQPAPYQQDM
-959 PPMSQSPKPPPAP
+959 PPMSQSPKPPAAP
-972 PAQHQFTAPPV
+972 PAQHQFSAPPV

-989 VVKAQVPILGLTA
+989 VVKAPVPIQGLTA
-1002 EQQHHLQLIG
+1002 EQQHHLQLVG
-1012 AQIQTLSG
+1012 AQLQTLSG
-1020 ITQPSPQQKQLLDKL
+1020 ITQPSPQQKQLMDKL

-1051 PKPQPLPQTQPPV
+1051 PKPQPQPQPQPQS
-1064 TSQFSSQQDVPVDK
+1064 TGQFSSQQDVPVDK
-1078 LVIATSSSTGTPAQL
+1078 VVIATSSSTGTPAQL

-1106 PATASSDLQVFSGTQ
+1106 PATASDLQVFSGAQ
-1121 GPAGSMVNQTVTPA
+1121 GAAGSVVNQTVPPA

-1147 GVINSVGGMTLGKA
+1147 GVISSVGGMSLGKG
-1161 GMQMQVLGT
+1161 GMQIQVLGT
-1170 SLTQMPAPQTP
+1170 SLTQMPAPQP
-1181 TPLQTQTTTM
+1181 PAPAPVQTQTTTM

-1214 SVLHPNYSAPFHS
+1214 AVLHPNYNAPFCS
-1227 FEDTFHRLMPYHV
+1227 FEDTLNRLLPYHV

-1251 QKVDDEFERVSCH
+1251 QKVDDEFEKVSCH

-1275 YRCLL
+1275 YRYLL

-1321 EFVANA
+1321 EFVASA
-1327 RMLEGVLSSQQKSS
+1327 RILEGVYSSQQKSS
-1341 SAEPTV
+1341 SAEP
-1347 ATGGVAAVPVPAP
+1347 ATETGEVAAAPLPAP
-1360 PAPAPT
+1360 PAPAPA
-1366 PTPLPN
+1366 PLPD
-1372 IPPNPP
+1372 IPSNPT
-1378 PVPTQAPAQASTPT
+1378 PVPTQAAAPTSVPT
-1392 PASNPAPALTT
+1392 PAANPTPAPTA
-1403 APPAPPP
+1403 APPAPPSA
-1410 TTPFPP
+1410 TPFP
-1416 TAPFHP
+1416 P
-1422 TKLVIKHGEGGASVS
+1422 TKLVIKHGGGGASVS
-1437 WSSSCPTTPAAAGRL
+1437 WSSSCPAPPAASSRL
-1452 AEPNSQ
+1452 AEPTSQ
-1458 NSSSSRAPAASS
+1458 STPASRASAPSSSFSSSS
-1470 SLSSSSFNSQA
+1470 LNSQA
-1481 ADDEDALPQRT
+1481 ADDDDALPQRT

-1512 KQDQAGFSKV
+1512 KQDQTGFSKV

-1534 QSQQSSLSA
+1534 QPQQSSQSM
-1543 SQPHTQLEDAA
+1543 SQPQTQLRFEDAKS
-1554 THPKSQPVSTPK
+1554 HPLSSPPN

-1577 TPAAPAASSVSSVTI
+1577 APAASSVT
-1592 TTAQCNQSQRGNATH
+1592 TTATQCNQSLRGNVSH
-1607 NAAPS
+1607 NAAFSTTS
-1612 SSTSSSHTWS
+1612 SST
-1622 FSTSSSSAQM
+1622 QM
-1632 NGTLDN
+1632 NGTLDH
-1638 HDAGGVKANSNS
+1638 HDVGEVKHNSNS

-1697 RHEAS
+1697 KHEAS

-1715 VEKRSREASHIHTE
+1715 VEKRSRDSSYVHTE
-1729 SSNETGRYGSAMQ
+1729 SSHETGRYGSAMQ

-1752 RGIKTTQRHHLPPLL
+1752 RGIKTTQHHHLL

-1778 CTELET
+1778 GTDQET

-1886 QSQRPGGSATS
+1886 QHQSQRPGSSAAS
-1897 SHRPSVPTS
+1897 SHRPSVPPS

-1919 VGGRGHNGN
+1919 VGGRGHNGS

>member
-1 MPIFR
+1 
-6 SGKTE
+6 
-11 VSCFLPVVGS
+11 
-21 CTAARARLS
+21 
-30 WRPRAACTSIV
+30 
-41 SVVMDDED
+41 MDDED

-61 ALNDFLHGSETHGHV
+61 ALNDFLHGSETHLDTDDLLDGSSDPSSSFFSTTGGHV

-84 LSANEPTGLPRVSVD
+84 LSANEPAGLPRVSVD

-104 DDDILGGS
+104 DEDILGGS

-171 DASLSGAGGTTV
+171 DASLSGAGGTAV
-183 GVGIGV
+183 GVGIGVGV

-210 TADMLGSVLAQQ
+210 AADMLGSVLAQQ

-288 GQQILAKAMSGYQ
+288 GQPILAKAMGGYQ

-309 SATGSQAALGGSGG
+309 SGAGSQAGLGGSGG

-329 NKTTLG
+329 NKATLG
-335 SPALNGPAVCVSS
+335 SPALNGPAVCVST
-348 TNSSSGC
+348 TNSSSGG

-366 GSTSL
+366 GSTPL
-371 SSGIGPQVQNQGQI
+371 SSGIGPQTQTQGL

-420 QQISQPSQNDAHKTL
+420 PQPAPQPLQNDAHKAL
-435 GLQQIPVSTAQ
+435 GLQQLPVSTAQ
-446 NVTFLTG
+446 NVAFLTG
-453 KPGSNVVLNT
+453 KPGSNVVLST
-463 QGTTQGPQFQQTLFK
+463 QATTQGPQFQQTLFK
-478 QQGAQQSGKP
+478 QQTAQPSGKP
-488 LSVHLLNQSGSIVI
+488 LSVHVLNQPGSIVI

-529 HPGGHI
+529 HHGGHI

-578 IQLQSGQMGTQTL
+578 IQLQPGQMGTPTL
-591 FQVPVS
+591 FQMPVS

-652 VPSSNITGAAT
+652 VPSSSSSSTGAAT

-683 AHPTQQHVSQSSIL
+683 AHPTQQHVPQSSIL
-697 AMQPSSL
+697 AMQPASSV
-704 STATTIP
+704 STATTVAS
-711 CSSPSMSVS
+711 SSPSMSVS
-720 TSSSVTAVGL
+720 SSSSVTAVGL
-730 VPHQAQHSP
+730 VPPQAQHSP

-765 QHHQSENESTPSV
+765 QHHQTENESTPSV

-789 NITAPAPAVHDSQ
+789 SINAPAPAVHDSQ
-802 LTDSWVGQSHSPS
+802 LADSWVGQSHSPS

-828 PSAGHKQPLRIQGM
+828 PSSGHKQPLKIQGM
-842 SPSPGLTTHTTVP
+842 SPSPALTTHATAP
-855 PVSESPQPSHSPLTL
+855 PVADSPQPSQSPLTL

-881 QTHPPSQTQTQTP
+881 QSHPPSQPQPQSQTP
-894 TRSCTPSPHPQLFI
+894 SRSCTPSSHPPLFI

-919 APQGQPQKTQHAQ
+919 APQGQPQ
-932 PQQTH
+932 QTH
-937 IHVQLQP
+937 IQVQLQP
-944 QPRPASQPAPYQQEM
+944 QPRPASQPAPYQQDM
-959 PPMSQSPKPPPAP
+959 PPMSQSPKPPAAP

-989 VVKAQVPILGLTA
+989 IVKAQVPIQGLTA
-1002 EQQHHLQLIG
+1002 EQQHHLQLVG
-1012 AQIQTLSG
+1012 VQIQTLSG

-1045 AKQSAQ
+1045 AKQPAQ
-1051 PKPQPLPQTQPPV
+1051 PQPQPQPQPQA
-1064 TSQFSSQQDVPVDK
+1064 TSQFSTQQDVPVDK
-1078 LVIATSSSTGTPAQL
+1078 VVIASSASTGTPAQL
-1093 LSVLQPTSVLVKT
+1093 PSVLQPTSVLVKT
-1106 PATASSDLQVFSGTQ
+1106 PATASSDLQVFSGAQ
-1121 GPAGSMVNQTVTPA
+1121 GQAGAMVNQTVTPA

-1147 GVINSVGGMTLGKA
+1147 GVISSVGGMTLGKG
-1161 GMQMQVLGT
+1161 GMQIQVLGP
-1170 SLTQMPAPQTP
+1170 SLTQMPAPQP
-1181 TPLQTQTTTM
+1181 PAPVQTQTTTM

-1227 FEDTFHRLMPYHV
+1227 FEDTLHRLLPYHL

-1251 QKVDDEFERVSCH
+1251 QRVDDEFEKVSCQ

-1275 YRCLL
+1275 YRYLL
-1280 FAESKQRL
+1280 FAESKRL
-1288 GPSAEMVMMDRMF
+1288 GPSAEMVMIDRMF
-1301 IQEEKIALSQDRVLA
+1301 IQEEKIALSQDRILA
-1316 RERPE
+1316 KERPE

-1327 RMLEGVLSSQQKSS
+1327 RMLESAVSSQQKPS
-1341 SAEPTV
+1341 SAEPTSV
-1347 ATGGVAAVPVPAP
+1347 SGGVAAAVPPPAPAAPAPALLPNISPNPPTGPNPAPVPAP
-1360 PAPAPT
+1360 APAPAPT
-1366 PTPLPN
+1366 P
-1372 IPPNPP
+1372 
-1378 PVPTQAPAQASTPT
+1378 
-1392 PASNPAPALTT
+1392 
-1403 APPAPPP
+1403 APPP
-1410 TTPFPP
+1410 TPSSTPSANPFPP
-1416 TAPFHP
+1416 TR
-1422 TKLVIKHGEGGASVS
+1422 LVIKQGGGGASVS
-1437 WSSSCPTTPAAAGRL
+1437 WSSSCPPPPAAASRL
-1452 AEPNSQ
+1452 VAEPTSQ
-1458 NSSSSRAPAASS
+1458 SASFSRAPAASS
-1470 SLSSSSFNSQA
+1470 SFSSSSFNSQA
-1481 ADDEDALPQRT
+1481 ADDDDALPQRT
-1492 SKPPMKT
+1492 SKPPIKT

-1512 KQDQAGFSKV
+1512 KQDQTGFSKV

-1534 QSQQSSLSA
+1534 QPQQSSQSI
-1543 SQPHTQLEDAA
+1543 SQPQFEAA
-1554 THPKSQPVSTPK
+1554 VPHPKSHPLSTPPS

-1572 SPVCT
+1572 SPICT
-1577 TPAAPAASSVSSVTI
+1577 ASSATSVTI
-1592 TTAQCNQSQRGNATH
+1592 ASTQCNPPLRGNVTPS
-1607 NAAPS
+1607 AAPS
-1612 SSTSSSHTWS
+1612 SSTSSSHSWS
-1622 FSTSSSSAQM
+1622 LSTSSSTQM
-1632 NGTLDN
+1632 NGTLDH
-1638 HDAGGVKANSNS
+1638 HDVGGVKHNSAS

-1679 PGGGE
+1679 PGGGD
-1684 ESFTYPRPTPSPP
+1684 ESLSYPRPTASPP

-1715 VEKRSREASHIHTE
+1715 VEKRDREVSHPHTE
-1729 SSNETGRYGSAMQ
+1729 SSHETARLGSAMQ
-1742 GLDDMDEVFN
+1742 GLDEMDEVFN
-1752 RGIKTTQRHHLPPLL
+1752 RGIKTTQHHHLPQLL
-1767 DREGAKERGEE
+1767 DREGAKDRGEE
-1778 CTELET
+1778 HTDQET
-1784 DVGKYK
+1784 DVSKYK

-1814 SPESSFTRDS
+1814 SPETSFTRDS

-1851 SLNEHLQCAIDSI
+1851 SLNEHLQSAIDSI

-1874 GQHIKGGNSRSH
+1874 GHHIKGGNSRSH
-1886 QSQRPGGSATS
+1886 QHQSQRPGGSAAS
-1897 SHRPSVPTS
+1897 SHRPSVPPS
-1906 SSSSSS
+1906 SSASSSS

-1919 VGGRGHNGN
+1919 VGGRGHNGS
-1928 LVPQTQSR
+1928 LVPHTQSR

>member
-1 MPIFR
+1 
-6 SGKTE
+6 
-11 VSCFLPVVGS
+11 
-21 CTAARARLS
+21 
-30 WRPRAACTSIV
+30 
-41 SVVMDDED
+41 MDDED

-61 ALNDFLHGSETHGHV
+61 ALNDFLHGSETHLDTDDLLDGSSDPSSSFFSTTGGHV
-76 PEVQPAVQ
+76 SEVQPAVQ

-171 DASLSGAGGTTV
+171 DASLSGAGGTAV

-189 GGAATIFP
+189 GVGAATAAIFS
-197 GSAPSTTATPPNA
+197 GSVPSSTATAPSA
-210 TADMLGSVLAQQ
+210 TADILGSVLSQQ
-222 GLQLQPQV
+222 GLQLQSQV

-260 PNGSQSGHLGIGQIQ
+260 PNGSQSGHLGIGPIQ
-275 VVGQPTVMTINQS
+275 VVGQPTVMTINQP
-288 GQQILAKAMSGYQ
+288 GQPILAKAMGGYQ
-301 LHQSGPEV
+301 LHQPGQEV
-309 SATGSQAALGGSGG
+309 SGASSQAGLGGSGG

-329 NKTTLG
+329 NKATMG
-335 SPALNGPAVCVSS
+335 SPALNGPAVCVTS
-348 TNSSSGC
+348 TNSSSGG
-355 TMTAPAGLVGF
+355 TMTAPGGLVGF
-366 GSTSL
+366 GSTPL
-371 SSGIGPQVQNQGQI
+371 SSGIGAQTQTQGQI
-385 MQNVIIQRTPTPI
+385 MQNLIIQRTPTPI

-409 PKLFKQQQQQQ
+409 PKQFKQQQQQQ
-420 QQISQPSQNDAHKTL
+420 QQPQPASQSLQNDAHKAI
-435 GLQQIPVSTAQ
+435 GLQQIPVSAAQ
-446 NVTFLTG
+446 SVAFLTG
-453 KPGSNVVLNT
+453 KPGSNVVLSTQT
-463 QGTTQGPQFQQTLFK
+463 QGHQFQQTLFK
-478 QQGAQQSGKP
+478 QQAAQPSGKP
-488 LSVHLLNQSGSIVI
+488 LSLQLVNQSGSIVI

-535 ITSQGP
+535 ITSTGTA
-541 GGQLIANQILTA
+541 GQIIANQI
-553 NQNINLGQVLTS
+553 NLSQVLTS

-571 AHILSGP
+571 PHILSGP
-578 IQLQSGQMGTQTL
+578 IQLQPGQMGTSTL
-591 FQVPVS
+591 FQMPVS

-604 TQTHTVSG
+604 TQTHPVSG
-612 HAQTVI
+612 HTQTVI

-652 VPSSNITGAAT
+652 VPSSSSAGAAT

-677 SSTDQA
+677 SSTEQA
-683 AHPTQQHVSQSSIL
+683 ARSTQQNVPQSSIL
-697 AMQPSSL
+697 AMQPGSSL
-704 STATTIP
+704 SVATTVP
-711 CSSPSMSVS
+711 SSSPSMSVS

-730 VPHQAQHSP
+730 APPQAQHSP
-739 GRLLFTNQGSSM
+739 GRLLLTNQGSSM

-765 QHHQSENESTPSV
+765 QQHQTENESTPSV

-789 NITAPAPAVHDSQ
+789 SITAPAPAVHDSQ

-828 PSAGHKQPLRIQGM
+828 PSGGHQQPLKIQGM
-842 SPSPGLTTHTTVP
+842 SPSPTLTTLATAP
-855 PVSESPQPSHSPLTL
+855 PVADSPQPSQSPLTL
-870 SQQIQSPHHQQ
+870 SQQIQSPHNQQ
-881 QTHPPSQTQTQTP
+881 QSRPPSQPQPQSQTP
-894 TRSCTPSPHPQLFI
+894 SRSCTPSSHPSLFI
-908 VHNQIAESPQP
+908 VHNQIAESPQQ
-919 APQGQPQKTQHAQ
+919 APQGQPQQAHIQIQIQ
-932 PQQTH
+932 PQT
-937 IHVQLQP
+937 V
-944 QPRPASQPAPYQQEM
+944 SQPSPYQQDM

-972 PAQHQFTAPPV
+972 PAQHQFTAPPIN
-983 STSATA
+983 TSATA
-989 VVKAQVPILGLTA
+989 VVKAQAPIQGLIA
-1002 EQQHHLQLIG
+1002 EQQHQLQVIG
-1012 AQIQTLSG
+1012 AQIQTLSS
-1020 ITQPSPQQKQLLDKL
+1020 INQPSPQQKHLLEKL
-1035 HQVQQNILLQ
+1035 QQVQQKILLHAKPPSQPQ
-1045 AKQSAQ
+1045 A
-1051 PKPQPLPQTQPPV
+1051 

-1078 LVIATSSSTGTPAQL
+1078 GVIGSSASTGTPAQL
-1093 LSVLQPTSVLVKT
+1093 PSVLQPTSVLVKT
-1106 PATASSDLQVFSGTQ
+1106 PATASSDLQLFSGAQ
-1121 GPAGSMVNQTVTPA
+1121 GPAGALVNQNVTPV
-1135 SLTQPAQ
+1135 SLTQPVQ

-1147 GVINSVGGMTLGKA
+1147 GVISSVGGMTLGKA
-1161 GMQMQVLGT
+1161 GMQIQVLGAN
-1170 SLTQMPAPQTP
+1170 LTQMPAPQP
-1181 TPLQTQTTTM
+1181 PAPAQAQTTTV

-1227 FEDTFHRLMPYHV
+1227 FEDTLHRLLPYHL

-1251 QKVDDEFERVSCH
+1251 QRVDDEFERVSCQ

-1275 YRCLL
+1275 YRYLL
-1280 FAESKQRL
+1280 FAESKRL
-1288 GPSAEMVMMDRMF
+1288 GPSAEMVMIDRMF
-1301 IQEEKIALSQDRVLA
+1301 IQEEKIALSQDRILA
-1316 RERPE
+1316 KERPE
-1321 EFVANA
+1321 EFVANV
-1327 RMLEGVLSSQQKSS
+1327 RMLESAVSSQEKSS
-1341 SAEPTV
+1341 SAEST
-1347 ATGGVAAVPVPAP
+1347 AASGGVAAVASTPAPATSSPTPLPHIAPIPPPAPAVAPALSPARTPAPAPPHAPVLAPAPVPAP
-1360 PAPAPT
+1360 APIPCPVPAPAP
-1366 PTPLPN
+1366 
-1372 IPPNPP
+1372 
-1378 PVPTQAPAQASTPT
+1378 AP
-1392 PASNPAPALTT
+1392 NPAPV
-1403 APPAPPP
+1403 PPAAGSSV
-1410 TTPFPP
+1410 TTFP
-1416 TAPFHP
+1416 P
-1422 TKLVIKHGEGGASVS
+1422 TKLVIKHGGGGASVT
-1437 WSSSCPTTPAAAGRL
+1437 WSSSCPPPPAAAGKL
-1452 AEPNSQ
+1452 VAETTSQ
-1458 NSSSSRAPAASS
+1458 SSSFSHGPAGSS
-1470 SLSSSSFNSQA
+1470 FSSSSFNSQA
-1481 ADDEDALPQRT
+1481 ADDDDALPQRT
-1492 SKPPMKT
+1492 SKPPIKT

-1512 KQDQAGFSKV
+1512 KQDQTGFSKV

-1534 QSQQSSLSA
+1534 QPQQSSQSI
-1543 SQPHTQLEDAA
+1543 SQPQTLPQCEAA
-1554 THPKSQPVSTPK
+1554 VPHPKSHPLSTPT

-1572 SPVCT
+1572 PPVCT
-1577 TPAAPAASSVSSVTI
+1577 ASSASSVTI
-1592 TTAQCNQSQRGNATH
+1592 V
-1607 NAAPS
+1607 PS

-1622 FSTSSSSAQM
+1622 SSTSSSLTQM
-1632 NGTLDN
+1632 NGTLDH
-1638 HDAGGVKANSNS
+1638 HDMGGVKHNPAS

-1679 PGGGE
+1679 PGGGDE
-1684 ESFTYPRPTPSPP
+1684 NLSYPRPTASPP

-1715 VEKRSREASHIHTE
+1715 VEKRGREAAHTHTE
-1729 SSNETGRYGSAMQ
+1729 SSHETGRLGSAMQ
-1742 GLDDMDEVFN
+1742 GLDEVDEVFN
-1752 RGIKTTQRHHLPPLL
+1752 RGIKTTQHHHLPQLI

-1778 CTELET
+1778 LADQEM
-1784 DVGKYK
+1784 DSKYK
-1790 RASGKNRHRAGGT
+1790 RVSGKNRHRTGGT

-1814 SPESSFTRDS
+1814 SPGSSFTRDP

-1874 GQHIKGGNSRSH
+1874 GHHIKGGNSRSH
-1886 QSQRPGGSATS
+1886 QHQSQRPGGSAAS
-1897 SHRPSVPTS
+1897 SHRPSVPQPS
-1906 SSSSSS
+1906 SASSSS

-1919 VGGRGHNGN
+1919 VSGRGHNGS

>member
-1 MPIFR
+1 MSEIARTSLFCHCLYVNNSNKQICECDVESQISVR
-6 SGKTE
+6 RTE
-11 VSCFLPVVGS
+11 ASCFLSVVGS

-84 LSANEPTGLPRVSVD
+84 LSVNEPAGLPRVSVD

-112 PGGEGG
+112 PGGDGG

-183 GVGIGV
+183 GVGIGVGV

-288 GQQILAKAMSGYQ
+288 GQPILAKAMGGYQ

-309 SATGSQAALGGSGG
+309 SATGPQAALGGSGG

-348 TNSSSGC
+348 TNSSSGG

-366 GSTSL
+366 SGTSL
-371 SSGIGPQVQNQGQI
+371 SSGIGPQTQTQGQI

-409 PKLFKQQQQQQ
+409 PKIFKQQQQQQ
-420 QQISQPSQNDAHKTL
+420 QPQQQTPQPLQNDAHKTL
-435 GLQQIPVSTAQ
+435 GLQQVPVSAAQ
-446 NVTFLTG
+446 NVAFLTG
-453 KPGSNVVLNT
+453 KPGSNVVLST
-463 QGTTQGPQFQQTLFK
+463 QGTTQGPQFQQTIFK
-478 QQGAQQSGKP
+478 QQAAQPSGKP

-578 IQLQSGQMGTQTL
+578 IQLQSGQMGTPTL
-591 FQVPVS
+591 FQMPVS
-597 LAQSQSQ
+597 LAQSQNQ

-637 PAVSLQPALQPQPGG
+637 PAVSLQPALQAQPGG
-652 VPSSNITGAAT
+652 LPSSSSSTGAAT
-663 MAQGQPGE
+663 MTQGQPGE

-683 AHPTQQHVSQSSIL
+683 AHPTQQQQHIPQSSIL
-697 AMQPSSL
+697 AMQPSSSVSAA
-704 STATTIP
+704 STVP
-711 CSSPSMSVS
+711 SSSPSMSVS

-730 VPHQAQHSP
+730 VPPQAQHSP

-751 ILSQESLQMFLQQE
+751 ILSPESLQMFLQQ
-765 QHHQSENESTPSV
+765 
-778 GVPASVIVSSN
+778 
-789 NITAPAPAVHDSQ
+789 
-802 LTDSWVGQSHSPS
+802 
-815 PGPSHMTAVVKQV
+815 V
-828 PSAGHKQPLRIQGM
+828 PSGGPKQPLKIQGM
-842 SPSPGLTTHTTVP
+842 SPSPALTSHTTAPP
-855 PVSESPQPSHSPLTL
+855 PVAESPQPSQSPLTL

-881 QTHPPSQTQTQTP
+881 QSRPPSQPQPQTQTSS
-894 TRSCTPSPHPQLFI
+894 RSCTPSSHPPLFI
-908 VHNQIAESPQP
+908 VHNQIAESSQS
-919 APQGQPQKTQHAQ
+919 APQGQPQQAQ
-932 PQQTH
+932 AQQAH
-937 IHVQLQP
+937 IQVQLQP
-944 QPRPASQPAPYQQEM
+944 QPRPASQPAPYQQDM
-959 PPMSQSPKPPPAP
+959 PPVSQSPKPPPVP

-983 STSATA
+983 STSAAA
-989 VVKAQVPILGLTA
+989 VVKAQVPVQGLTA
-1002 EQQHHLQLIG
+1002 EQQHHLQLVG

-1020 ITQPSPQQKQLLDKL
+1020 IAQPSPQQKQLLDKL

-1051 PKPQPLPQTQPPV
+1051 SQPQPQPQPQPQA

-1078 LVIATSSSTGTPAQL
+1078 VVLATTSSTGTPAQL
-1093 LSVLQPTSVLVKT
+1093 LSVLQPASVLVKT
-1106 PATASSDLQVFSGTQ
+1106 PATAPSDLQVFSGAQ

-1147 GVINSVGGMTLGKA
+1147 GVISSVGGMTVGKG
-1161 GMQMQVLGT
+1161 GMQIQVLGT
-1170 SLTQMPAPQTP
+1170 SLTQMPAPQP
-1181 TPLQTQTTTM
+1181 PAPVQTQTTTM

-1214 SVLHPNYSAPFHS
+1214 SVLHPNYSAPFCS
-1227 FEDTFHRLMPYHV
+1227 FEDTLHRLLPYHV

-1251 QKVDDEFERVSCH
+1251 QRVDDEFEKVSCH

-1275 YRCLL
+1275 YRHLL
-1280 FAESKQRL
+1280 FAESKRL
-1288 GPSAEMVMMDRMF
+1288 GPSAEMVMIDRMF

-1327 RMLEGVLSSQQKSS
+1327 RILEGVLSSQQKPS
-1341 SAEPTV
+1341 SAEP
-1347 ATGGVAAVPVPAP
+1347 APAGGSVAAA
-1360 PAPAPT
+1360 PAPAPSVH
-1366 PTPLPN
+1366 PPPASASAPLPK

-1378 PVPTQAPAQASTPT
+1378 TAATQAPAPASTPT
-1392 PASNPAPALTT
+1392 PTPAPA
-1403 APPAPPP
+1403 PAPPP
-1410 TTPFPP
+1410 TSAPPVPLSTAPSATPFP
-1416 TAPFHP
+1416 P
-1422 TKLVIKHGEGGASVS
+1422 TKLVIKHGGGGASVS
-1437 WSSSCPTTPAAAGRL
+1437 WSSSCPPPPAPATSQSSRVPAAM
-1452 AEPNSQ
+1452 
-1458 NSSSSRAPAASS
+1458 SSLPSS
-1470 SLSSSSFNSQA
+1470 SLNAKS
-1481 ADDEDALPQRT
+1481 ADDDVDALPQRT

-1499 YEARRRIGLKLKI
+1499 YEARSRIGLKLKI
-1512 KQDQAGFSKV
+1512 KQDQTGFSKV

-1534 QSQQSSLSA
+1534 QPQQSSQSTPPPPPPQ
-1543 SQPHTQLEDAA
+1543 SQPRFEPAV
-1554 THPKSQPVSTPK
+1554 THSKSHPLPTPSN

-1577 TPAAPAASSVSSVTI
+1577 APSASPVT
-1592 TTAQCNQSQRGNATH
+1592 TTTTQSNQSLRGSVTH

-1612 SSTSSSHTWS
+1612 STSTSSHTWS
-1622 FSTSSSSAQM
+1622 FSTSSSSSSSSSTQM
-1632 NGTLDN
+1632 NGTLD
-1638 HDAGGVKANSNS
+1638 HHGGGGGGGGAKHNSNS

-1664 KTYRENISPRVRPGV
+1664 KTYRENVSPRVRPGV
-1679 PGGGE
+1679 PGGGD
-1684 ESFTYPRPTPSPP
+1684 ESFTYHRPTPSPP

-1715 VEKRSREASHIHTE
+1715 VEKRSRDASHIHTE
-1729 SSNETGRYGSAMQ
+1729 PSHETGRYGSAMT
-1742 GLDDMDEVFN
+1742 GLDEMDEVFN
-1752 RGIKTTQRHHLPPLL
+1752 RGIKTTQQHHLPQLL
-1767 DREGAKERGEE
+1767 EKDGTKEKGEE
-1778 CTELET
+1778 RADQEK

-1790 RASGKNRHRAGGT
+1790 RASGKNRHMAGGT

-1874 GQHIKGGNSRSH
+1874 GQHMKGGNSRPHQH
-1886 QSQRPGGSATS
+1886 QSQRPGGSAAS
-1897 SHRPSVPTS
+1897 SHRPSVPPS

-1919 VGGRGHNGN
+1919 VGGRGHNGS

>member
-1 MPIFR
+1 
-6 SGKTE
+6 
-11 VSCFLPVVGS
+11 
-21 CTAARARLS
+21 
-30 WRPRAACTSIV
+30 
-41 SVVMDDED
+41 MDDED

-61 ALNDFLHGSETHGHV
+61 ALNDFLHGSETHLDTDDLLDGSSDPSSSFFSTTGGHV

-84 LSANEPTGLPRVSVD
+84 LSANEPAGLPRVSVD

-171 DASLSGAGGTTV
+171 DASLSGAGGAAV

-189 GGAATIFP
+189 GGAAAIFP
-197 GSAPSTTATPPNA
+197 GSAQSTTATPPNA

-288 GQQILAKAMSGYQ
+288 GQPILAKAMGGYQ

-309 SATGSQAALGGSGG
+309 SGAGSQAGLGGSGG

-329 NKTTLG
+329 NKATLG

-348 TNSSSGC
+348 TNSSSGG

-366 GSTSL
+366 GSTTL
-371 SSGIGPQVQNQGQI
+371 SSGIGPQTQTQGQI

-420 QQISQPSQNDAHKTL
+420 QPQPAPQPLQNDAHKAL
-435 GLQQIPVSTAQ
+435 GLQQIPVSAAQ
-446 NVTFLTG
+446 NVAFLTG
-453 KPGSNVVLNT
+453 KPGSNVVLST
-463 QGTTQGPQFQQTLFK
+463 QATTQGPQFQQTLFK
-478 QQGAQQSGKP
+478 PQAAQQSGKP
-488 LSVHLLNQSGSIVI
+488 LSVHLLNQQGSIVI

-520 QAGGQILTQ
+520 QAGQQILTQ

-578 IQLQSGQMGTQTL
+578 IQLQSGQMGTPTL
-591 FQVPVS
+591 FQMPVS
-597 LAQSQSQ
+597 LAQSQNQ

-652 VPSSNITGAAT
+652 VPSSSSTGAAT
-663 MAQGQPGE
+663 MAQSQPGE

-683 AHPTQQHVSQSSIL
+683 AHPTQQHAPQSSIL
-697 AMQPSSL
+697 AMQPVSSV
-704 STATTIP
+704 STATTVP
-711 CSSPSMSVS
+711 SSSPSMSVS

-730 VPHQAQHSP
+730 VPHQSQHSP

-751 ILSQESLQMFLQQE
+751 ILSQESLQMFLQQ
-765 QHHQSENESTPSV
+765 
-778 GVPASVIVSSN
+778 
-789 NITAPAPAVHDSQ
+789 
-802 LTDSWVGQSHSPS
+802 
-815 PGPSHMTAVVKQV
+815 V
-828 PSAGHKQPLRIQGM
+828 PSSGHQQSLKIQGM
-842 SPSPGLTTHTTVP
+842 SPSPALTTHATAP
-855 PVSESPQPSHSPLTL
+855 PVAVSPQPSQSPLTL
-870 SQQIQSPHHQQ
+870 SQQIQSPHHPQQ
-881 QTHPPSQTQTQTP
+881 SRPPSQPQPQSQTP
-894 TRSCTPSPHPQLFI
+894 SRSCTPSSHTQLYI
-908 VHNQIAESPQP
+908 VHNQMAESPQP
-919 APQGQPQKTQHAQ
+919 APQAQPQHTQ

-937 IHVQLQP
+937 IQVQLQP

-959 PPMSQSPKPPPAP
+959 PPVSQSPKPPPAP
-972 PAQHQFTAPPV
+972 PAQHQFTASPV

-989 VVKAQVPILGLTA
+989 VVKAPVPIQGLTA
-1002 EQQHHLQLIG
+1002 EQQHHLQLVG

-1020 ITQPSPQQKQLLDKL
+1020 ITQPSPQQKQLLEKL

-1045 AKQSAQ
+1045 AKQAAQ
-1051 PKPQPLPQTQPPV
+1051 PQAA
-1064 TSQFSSQQDVPVDK
+1064 SQFSSQQDVPVDK
-1078 LVIATSSSTGTPAQL
+1078 VVITSSASTSTPAQL
-1093 LSVLQPTSVLVKT
+1093 PSVLQQMSVLVKT
-1106 PATASSDLQVFSGTQ
+1106 PATASSDLQVFSGAQ
-1121 GPAGSMVNQTVTPA
+1121 GPAGAMVNQTVTPA

-1147 GVINSVGGMTLGKA
+1147 GVISSVGGMALGKG
-1161 GMQMQVLGT
+1161 GMQIQVLGT
-1170 SLTQMPAPQTP
+1170 SLTQMPAPQP
-1181 TPLQTQTTTM
+1181 PAPVQTQTTTM

-1227 FEDTFHRLMPYHV
+1227 IEDTLHRLLPYHL

-1251 QKVDDEFERVSCH
+1251 QRVDDEFETVSCH

-1275 YRCLL
+1275 YRHLL
-1280 FAESKQRL
+1280 FTESKQRL
-1288 GPSAEMVMMDRMF
+1288 GPSAEMVMIDRMF
-1301 IQEEKIALSQDRVLA
+1301 IQEEKVALNQDRIFA
-1316 RERPE
+1316 RDRPE

-1327 RMLEGVLSSQQKSS
+1327 RILESVASSQQKSS
-1341 SAEPTV
+1341 SAEPASV
-1347 ATGGVAAVPVPAP
+1347 SGGVAAAVPAPAPAAPAPAPLPNIAPTPPPAPSPAPVPAP
-1360 PAPAPT
+1360 APASAPVPAPAP
-1366 PTPLPN
+1366 
-1372 IPPNPP
+1372 
-1378 PVPTQAPAQASTPT
+1378 
-1392 PASNPAPALTT
+1392 
-1403 APPAPPP
+1403 PPAPPA
-1410 TTPFPP
+1410 TPFP
-1416 TAPFHP
+1416 P
-1422 TKLVIKHGEGGASVS
+1422 TKLVIKQGGGGASVS
-1437 WSSSCPTTPAAAGRL
+1437 WSSSCPPPPAATSRL
-1452 AEPNSQ
+1452 AEPAGQ
-1458 NSSSSRAPAASS
+1458 SSSFSRAPAAPSS
-1470 SLSSSSFNSQA
+1470 FSSSSFNSQA
-1481 ADDEDALPQRT
+1481 ADDDDALPQRT
-1492 SKPPMKT
+1492 SKPPIKT

-1512 KQDQAGFSKV
+1512 KQDQTGFSKV

-1534 QSQQSSLSA
+1534 QPQQSSQST
-1543 SQPHTQLEDAA
+1543 SQPQTQPQFEAA
-1554 THPKSQPVSTPK
+1554 VPHPKSHTSSTPST

-1577 TPAAPAASSVSSVTI
+1577 ASSASSV
-1592 TTAQCNQSQRGNATH
+1592 TTAVTQCNPPLRGNVPP

-1622 FSTSSSSAQM
+1622 SSSSSTQM
-1632 NGTLDN
+1632 NGTLDH
-1638 HDAGGVKANSNS
+1638 HDASGVKHNSAS

-1679 PGGGE
+1679 PGGGD
-1684 ESFTYPRPTPSPP
+1684 ESLSYPRPTPSPP

-1715 VEKRSREASHIHTE
+1715 VEKRGREASHTE
-1729 SSNETGRYGSAMQ
+1729 SSHETGHLGSAMQ
-1742 GLDDMDEVFN
+1742 GLDEMDEVFN
-1752 RGIKTTQRHHLPPLL
+1752 RGIKTTQHHHLPQLV

-1778 CTELET
+1778 HTDQET
-1784 DVGKYK
+1784 DVSKYK

-1874 GQHIKGGNSRSH
+1874 GHHIKGGGSRSHQH
-1886 QSQRPGGSATS
+1886 QSQRPGGSAAS
-1897 SHRPSVPTS
+1897 SHRPSVPPS
-1906 SSSSSS
+1906 SSASSSS

-1919 VGGRGHNGN
+1919 VGGRGHNGS

>member
-1 MPIFR
+1 
-6 SGKTE
+6 
-11 VSCFLPVVGS
+11 
-21 CTAARARLS
+21 
-30 WRPRAACTSIV
+30 
-41 SVVMDDED
+41 MDDED

-76 PEVQPAVQ
+76 TEVQPAVQ
-84 LSANEPTGLPRVSVD
+84 LSANEPAGLPRVSVD

-171 DASLSGAGGTTV
+171 DASLSGAGGATV
-183 GVGIGV
+183 GVGIGVGV

-210 TADMLGSVLAQQ
+210 AADMLGSVLAQQ

-288 GQQILAKAMSGYQ
+288 GQPILAKAMGGYQ

-348 TNSSSGC
+348 TNSSTGG
-355 TMTAPAGLVGF
+355 TMTASAGLVGF
-366 GSTSL
+366 SSTSL
-371 SSGIGPQVQNQGQI
+371 SSGIGPQTQTQGQI

-420 QQISQPSQNDAHKTL
+420 QQQTPQPLQNDAHKTL
-435 GLQQIPVSTAQ
+435 GLQQVPVSTAQ
-446 NVTFLTG
+446 NVAFLTG
-453 KPGSNVVLNT
+453 KPGSNVVLSA
-463 QGTTQGPQFQQTLFK
+463 QGTTQGPQFQQTIFK

-571 AHILSGP
+571 HILSGP
-578 IQLQSGQMGTQTL
+578 IQLQSGQMGTPTL
-591 FQVPVS
+591 FQMPVS
-597 LAQSQSQ
+597 LAQSQNQ

-637 PAVSLQPALQPQPGG
+637 PAVSLQPALQPQTGG
-652 VPSSNITGAAT
+652 VPSSGTGAANMT
-663 MAQGQPGE
+663 QGQPGE

-683 AHPTQQHVSQSSIL
+683 AHPTQHIPQSSIL
-697 AMQPSSL
+697 TMQPSSV
-704 STATTIP
+704 SAATTIP

-730 VPHQAQHSP
+730 VPPQHSP

-751 ILSQESLQMFLQQE
+751 ILSQESLQMFLQQ
-765 QHHQSENESTPSV
+765 
-778 GVPASVIVSSN
+778 VPG
-789 NITAPAPAVHDSQ
+789 
-802 LTDSWVGQSHSPS
+802 GQ
-815 PGPSHMTAVVKQV
+815 KQ
-828 PSAGHKQPLRIQGM
+828 ALKIQGM
-842 SPSPGLTTHTTVP
+842 SPSPALTSHTTVP
-855 PVSESPQPSHSPLTL
+855 LVAERPQSSQSPLTL

-881 QTHPPSQTQTQTP
+881 QSHPQSQPQPQTLTSS
-894 TRSCTPSPHPQLFI
+894 RSCTPSSHPPLFI
-908 VHNQIAESPQP
+908 VHNQIAESSQP
-919 APQGQPQKTQHAQ
+919 APQPT
-932 PQQTH
+932 QQTH
-937 IHVQLQP
+937 IQVQLQT
-944 QPRPASQPAPYQQEM
+944 QPRPASQPAPYQQDM
-959 PPMSQSPKPPPAP
+959 PPLSQSPKPPLAS
-972 PAQHQFTAPPV
+972 PAQHQFTVSPV

-989 VVKAQVPILGLTA
+989 VVNAQVSVPGLTA

-1051 PKPQPLPQTQPPV
+1051 SQPQPQPQPQV

-1078 LVIATSSSTGTPAQL
+1078 VVITSSSATGTHAQL
-1093 LSVLQPTSVLVKT
+1093 LSVLQPASVLVKT
-1106 PATASSDLQVFSGTQ
+1106 PATASSDLQVFSGAQ
-1121 GPAGSMVNQTVTPA
+1121 GPAGSLVNQTVTPA

-1147 GVINSVGGMTLGKA
+1147 GVISSVGGMTLGKG
-1161 GMQMQVLGT
+1161 GMQIQVLGT
-1170 SLTQMPAPQTP
+1170 GLTQMPVPQPLAPV
-1181 TPLQTQTTTM
+1181 QTQTTTM

-1214 SVLHPNYSAPFHS
+1214 SVLHPNYSAPFGS
-1227 FEDTFHRLMPYHV
+1227 FDDTLHRLLPYHV

-1251 QKVDDEFERVSCH
+1251 QKVDDEFEKVSSH

-1275 YRCLL
+1275 YRYLL

-1288 GPSAEMVMMDRMF
+1288 GPSAEMVMIDRMF

-1321 EFVANA
+1321 EFMANA

-1341 SAEPTV
+1341 SAEPTPV
-1347 ATGGVAAVPVPAP
+1347 SGGVAAVPAPAPPAP
-1360 PAPAPT
+1360 PAPASAPAPASLPKTDPT
-1366 PTPLPN
+1366 PSPA
-1372 IPPNPP
+1372 
-1378 PVPTQAPAQASTPT
+1378 PTQAPAAASTPT
-1392 PASNPAPALTT
+1392 PNSN
-1403 APPAPPP
+1403 PAPPP
-1410 TTPFPP
+1410 TSAPPVPLSAASSASPFPS
-1416 TAPFHP
+1416 
-1422 TKLVIKHGEGGASVS
+1422 TKLVIKHGGGGASVS
-1437 WSSSCPTTPAAAGRL
+1437 WSSSCAPSPAPAGRL
-1452 AEPNSQ
+1452 SEPVSQ
-1458 NSSSSRAPAASS
+1458 SSGLSRAPVASSSS
-1470 SLSSSSFNSQA
+1470 SLNSQA
-1481 ADDEDALPQRT
+1481 AEDDVDALPQRT

-1512 KQDQAGFSKV
+1512 KQDQTGFSKV

-1534 QSQQSSLSA
+1534 QPQQSSQSV
-1543 SQPHTQLEDAA
+1543 SQPPTQPARFEASA
-1554 THPKSQPVSTPK
+1554 THSKSQPSSTPSN

-1577 TPAAPAASSVSSVTI
+1577 APSASSV
-1592 TTAQCNQSQRGNATH
+1592 TTATTQSNPSLRATVTH

-1612 SSTSSSHTWS
+1612 SSTTSSSTWS
-1622 FSTSSSSAQM
+1622 FSTSSSSTQM
-1632 NGTLDN
+1632 NGTLDH
-1638 HDAGGVKANSNS
+1638 HDVGGVKHNSNS

-1664 KTYRENISPRVRPGV
+1664 KTYRENVSPRVRPGV
-1679 PGGGE
+1679 PGGGD
-1684 ESFTYPRPTPSPP
+1684 ESFTYHRPTPSPP

-1729 SSNETGRYGSAMQ
+1729 SSHEAGRFGSAMQ
-1742 GLDDMDEVFN
+1742 GLDEMDAVFN
-1752 RGIKTTQRHHLPPLL
+1752 RGIKTTQHHLPPLL
-1767 DREGAKERGEE
+1767 DREGTKERGEE
-1778 CTELET
+1778 HTDQETE
-1784 DVGKYK
+1784 VGKYK
-1790 RASGKNRHRAGGT
+1790 RGSGKNRHRAGGT

-1886 QSQRPGGSATS
+1886 QHQSQRPGASAAS
-1897 SHRPSVPTS
+1897 SHRPSVPPS

-1919 VGGRGHNGN
+1919 VGGRGHNGS